1 MQVGQRQNSGNSSG
15 GRAHSPSTPPYAGDR
30 STLEGQWV
38 LLADNDGQLTAQD
51 SDGRVPLM
59 VRSGDGQTYLLA
71 FKNAAKARAFVTSQ
85 GLDGVEARM
94 VVRAYKDDIV
104 RIAKSASVAGV
115 LVDYDPE
122 SSAPA
127 VSSDLS

>member
-1 MQVGQRQNSGNSSG
+1 MQVGQRQSSGSSTG
-15 GRAHSPSTPPYAGDR
+15 GRAHSPCTPPYAGDR
-30 STLEGQWV
+30 STLEGSWV

-51 SDGRVPLM
+51 ADGRVPLM

-71 FKNAAKARAFVTSQ
+71 FKNAAKARAFIASQ
-85 GLDGVEARM
+85 GLDAVEARM
-94 VVRAYKDDIV
+94 VVRGYKDDVV

-122 SSAPA
+122 STVPA
-127 VSSDLS
+127 VSSDLT